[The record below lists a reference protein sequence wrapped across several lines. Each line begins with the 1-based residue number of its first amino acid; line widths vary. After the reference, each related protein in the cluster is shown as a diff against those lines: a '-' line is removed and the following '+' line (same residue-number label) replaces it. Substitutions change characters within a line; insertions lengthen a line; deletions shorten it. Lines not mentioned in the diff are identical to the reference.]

1 MKILSIT
8 SSSVICGVAIL
19 EDEKV
24 IKEVNLNNGLT
35 HSETLMPLIGQV
47 LDDSNLSLQ
56 DIELLAID
64 IGPGSFTGIRIG
76 IATVKAFTDSLNI
89 PCVGINSLE
98 GLCLNVSFSG
108 IICSLIDARR
118 DNVYSE
124 ILENIDGNYLIRRN
138 ASFENIAD
146 LLQELKQIN
155 PEYSITFVGNGAT
168 KNKETILK
176 YLLNSSFIENNELY
190 AKNIGILGYR
200 NKSNPDYLKIEPLY
214 LRKSEAEQK
223 MEEKLNAKK

>member
-35 HSETLMPLIGQV
+35 HSETLMPLIRQV

-56 DIELLAID
+56 NIDLLAID

>member
-35 HSETLMPLIGQV
+35 HSETLMPLIRQV

-56 DIELLAID
+56 NIDLLAID

-176 YLLNSSFIENNELY
+176 YLPNSSFIENNELY